1 MTWKPYCVNPPCVVK
16 RVKPIEENNMKKLYR
31 CKVCGYVL
39 EGTEPPGICPACGVK
54 GKIFEEYESPVSEK
68 RRKML
73 DLHVHPVAVHLPNAF
88 SACMAAISF
97 FRIVGVIQDRSV
109 FMGMLRAMVLILPFS
124 AVFAAAAGIFDGKLR
139 FKRVST
145 PHLKKKLVL
154 ASLFFFLSASLFVIQ
169 VFLTLEPSTYNIV
182 VLVCSGILLGIAMTL
197 GLIGNKLVD
206 SKVRG

>member
-1 MTWKPYCVNPPCVVK
+1 
-16 RVKPIEENNMKKLYR
+16 MKKLYR
-31 CKVCGYVL
+31 CRVCGYIM
-39 EGTEPPGICPACGVK
+39 ERTDPPGICPACGVK

-88 SACMAAISF
+88 AACMAAIGF
-97 FRIVGVIQDRSV
+97 FRIIGIIHDRSV
-109 FMGMLRAMVLILPFS
+109 FMGMLRAMVLLLPFS

-139 FKRVST
+139 FKRIST
-145 PHLKKKLVL
+145 PHLKKKLLL
-154 ASLFFFLSASLFVIQ
+154 AGLFFLVSSSLFAIQ
-169 VFLTLEPSTYNIV
+169 VFLDLDPSTYNIV
-182 VLVCSGILLGIAMTL
+182 ALIFSAFLLAVALTL